1 MLQYQ
6 DAKSNLKAHFKAF
19 FDNALTV
26 GIVGEFGATV
36 FTNQV
41 NSQVYIPKIE
51 WEVVEPESSRNQGE
65 HWLRFNSED
74 TLCSQTSL
82 AGADAKTI
90 WDSQGLINIQMFFSK
105 VSFETIKANQFKRI
119 CQKAFQGRRS
129 TLGIWFRNSTIVDLP
144 PEDSFF
150 RSAITAEYLY
160 QSRN

>member
-6 DAKSNLKAHFKAF
+6 NAKSDLKAHFKAF

-26 GIVGEFGATV
+26 GIAGEFGPIV
-36 FTNQV
+36 LTNRTTG
-41 NSQVYIPKIE
+41 SVYTPKIE

-74 TLCSQTSL
+74 TLCQQSSL
-82 AGADAKTI
+82 AGADSKVI

-105 VSFETIKANQFKRI
+105 VSFDTIKADQLKRI

-144 PEDSFF
+144 QEDSFF
-150 RSAITAEYLY
+150 RSAINAEYLY